1 MLLWENRAFKDGFS
15 IIIGMDEAGRGPLAG
30 PVVAVAVILSPQNSR
45 EFTFPE
51 YKERIDDS
59 KKLSA
64 SQRERSYR
72 EILKKSLFGLGIK
85 NRRFI
90 DKKNIHTATL
100 AAMSD
105 AVKDLIEKYCR
116 LKGKEESDIRNDIC
130 VLVDGNCKPPLPYRI
145 IPIVNGDSK
154 SLSVA
159 AASII
164 AKVERDRMMT
174 AYDKTYP
181 LYGFSRHKGYGTR
194 LHFEALEMYGPCAIH
209 RRSFTLTRST
219 K

>member
-1 MLLWENRAFKDGFS
+1 M
-15 IIIGMDEAGRGPLAG
+15 
-30 PVVAVAVILSPQNSR
+30 
-45 EFTFPE
+45 
-51 YKERIDDS
+51 
-59 KKLSA
+59 
-64 SQRERSYR
+64 
-72 EILKKSLFGLGIK
+72 GIK

-164 AKVERDRMMT
+164 AKVERDRRIEEL
-174 AYDKTYP
+174 AKQFGRIGSGYSHDP
-181 LYGFSRHKGYGTR
+181 LTISFLQKWMRS
-194 LHFEALEMYGPCAIH
+194 H
-209 RRSFTLTRST
+209 RQLPPFARKAWDTNKRI
-219 K
+219 